1 MKKSE
6 AYNLAQIA
14 VVTSPLISAENKL
27 EILRVLME
35 AEDFAKFT
43 ENRNQEDTEAVAE

>member
-14 VVTSPLISAENKL
+14 VVLSPCITPENKL
-27 EILRVLME
+27 EVLRTLME
-35 AEDFAKFT
+35 AEDFAKFS
-43 ENRNQEDTEAVAE
+43 EKQEEKKNAETV